1 MYWNNGGDRFGDILD
16 MLVFM
21 EYFARY
27 QQRYILD
34 TFYIYFI
41 LRIHVV
47 GVKRINNDFE
57 ILLRRSIDQFYH
69 NDQSV
74 VYEIRHY

>member
-1 MYWNNGGDRFGDILD
+1 
-16 MLVFM
+16 M

-41 LRIHVV
+41 PRIHVV
-47 GVKRINNDFE
+47 GVKKINNDFE
-57 ILLRRSIDQFYH
+57 ILLHFASSLHWSIL
-69 NDQSV
+69 S
-74 VYEIRHY
+74 

>member
-1 MYWNNGGDRFGDILD
+1 
-16 MLVFM
+16 M

-47 GVKRINNDFE
+47 GVKKINNDFE
-57 ILLRRSIDQFYH
+57 ILLRRLHFYFIIMTKVEFMKSAITH
-69 NDQSV
+69 METAIFVLSK
-74 VYEIRHY
+74 

>member
-1 MYWNNGGDRFGDILD
+1 
-16 MLVFM
+16 M

-47 GVKRINNDFE
+47 GVKKINNDFE
-57 ILLRRSIDQFYH
+57 ILLRRSGHWPLINFIIMTKLGFMK
-69 NDQSV
+69 SAITSTKTAIFV
-74 VYEIRHY
+74 LSK